1 MTDAPLET
9 VSIAQA
15 AALLGVHRNTIRN
28 RIKAGRYKAHK
39 VIAPQGET
47 YVIDRASLG
56 LSPDSSEGTR
66 SQSQG
71 RHKPSNPSQ
80 SDTLV
85 DASQQAEQ
93 LAVVQRLLAPFVE
106 ELGRTRE
113 ELGRTA
119 ERLRVTEEER
129 DQLRV
134 EIGRLTAG
142 EKAATERSAVT
153 GEAERQNMRHTAPR
167 PWWRFWERFEW

>member
-1 MTDAPLET
+1 MTGLPTDS

-15 AALLGVHRNTIRN
+15 AALLGVHRNTVRN
-28 RIKAGRYKAHK
+28 RIKAGHYKAHK
-39 VIAPQGET
+39 VIASQGET

-56 LSPDSSEGTR
+56 PIPNNSESHR

-71 RHKPSNPSQ
+71 RHNAPNPSQ

-129 DQLRV
+129 DQLRSEV
-134 EIGRLTAG
+134 DRLQAG
-142 EKAATERSAVT
+142 WDAPTEQSSTEDSVREHEV
-153 GEAERQNMRHTAPR
+153 
-167 PWWRFWERFEW
+167 WWHRGVSWWLSRRW

>member
-1 MTDAPLET
+1 MTDAPT
-9 VSIAQA
+9 DSVSIAQA
-15 AALLGVHRNTIRN
+15 AALLGVHRNTVRN

-39 VIAPQGET
+39 VLAPQGET

-56 LSPDSSEGTR
+56 PIPHNSERHRSP
-66 SQSQG
+66 SQG
-71 RHKPSNPSQ
+71 RHNAPNPAQ
-80 SDTLV
+80 SGALI
-85 DASQQAEQ
+85 DAGHQAEQ

-129 DQLRV
+129 DQLRGEV
-134 EIGRLTAG
+134 ERRTAAPTSG
-142 EKAATERSAVT
+142 PES
-153 GEAERQNMRHTAPR
+153 PR
-167 PWWRFWERFEW
+167 PWWRFWDR

>member
-1 MTDAPLET
+1 MTGPSTDS

-15 AALLGVHRNTIRN
+15 AALLGVHRNTVRN

-47 YVIDRASLG
+47 YVIDRVSLG
-56 LSPDSSEGTR
+56 LSPDNSERHR

-71 RHKPSNPSQ
+71 RHNTPNPSQ

-119 ERLRVTEEER
+119 ERLRVTEQER
-129 DQLRV
+129 DQLRAEV
-134 EIGRLTAG
+134 ARLTAAPTSG
-142 EKAATERSAVT
+142 PES
-153 GEAERQNMRHTAPR
+153 PR
-167 PWWRFWERFEW
+167 PWWRFWGR

>member
-1 MTDAPLET
+1 MTDAPPET
-9 VSIAQA
+9 VSISQA

-28 RIKAGRYKAHK
+28 HIKAGRYKAHK
-39 VIAPQGET
+39 VITSQGET

-56 LSPDSSEGTR
+56 PIPHNSEGHR

-71 RHKPSNPSQ
+71 RHNAPNPSQ
-80 SDTLV
+80 SGALI
-85 DASQQAEQ
+85 DAGHQAEQ

-129 DQLRV
+129 DHLRAEVEQL
-134 EIGRLTAG
+134 LSDQDAQT
-142 EKAATERSAVT
+142 RSQDAP
-153 GEAERQNMRHTAPR
+153 GEAEGAQVGHRVSR
-167 PWWRFWERFEW
+167 WWRRLWVR